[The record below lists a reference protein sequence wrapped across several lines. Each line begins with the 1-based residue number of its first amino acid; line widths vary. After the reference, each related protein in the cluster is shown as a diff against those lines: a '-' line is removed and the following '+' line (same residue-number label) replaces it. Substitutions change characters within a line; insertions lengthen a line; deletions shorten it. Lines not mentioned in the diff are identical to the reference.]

1 MAEAASS
8 TGAFEDFFSR
18 IMSAIGKTTD
28 EEIAAAM
35 MKDKKTIAVAESL
48 TGGMVCQ
55 HLSSVPGS
63 SDFFI
68 GGIVCYSNRLKVMEL
83 GVPASLIAKEGPV
96 SKEVAL
102 AMAESIRKRYRTDIG
117 ISATGIAGPGT
128 GNPPKPLGLT
138 YVAISSQDG
147 SDCKELNLTGTRKE
161 IREKAA
167 QAALGL
173 LWLSLT
179 GQEL

>member
-1 MAEAASS
+1 MSEPITQA
-8 TGAFEDFFSR
+8 GAFEDFFSR
-18 IMSAIGKTTD
+18 ILTAIGKTTD

-35 MKDKKTIAVAESL
+35 TKEKKTIAVAESL
-48 TGGMVCQ
+48 TGGLICE

-83 GVPASLIAKEGPV
+83 GIPASLIAKESPV
-96 SKEVAL
+96 SKEVAM
-102 AMAESIRKRYRTDIG
+102 AMAENIRKRYKTDIG
-117 ISATGIAGPGT
+117 LAATGVAGPGT
-128 GNPPKPLGLT
+128 GNPPRPLGLT
-138 YVAISSQDG
+138 YVAISTQDG
-147 SDCKELNLTGTRKE
+147 GECKELNLTGARKE

-167 QAALGL
+167 QAAIGL
-173 LWLSLT
+173 LWLSLS